1 MNCIEQ
7 LHLDA
12 IKSEVFIPYGS
23 GEENVAGINEAASKS
38 AEVTRRIAIEFA
50 DWLDY
55 TNDEVKENCSYESW
69 FEEFLKSKQPNDGIQ
84 TS

>member
-1 MNCIEQ
+1 MSYWVLVDDDE
-7 LHLDA
+7 DA
-12 IKSEVFIPYGS
+12 EKAEKETAAMIK
-23 GEENVAGINEAASKS
+23 K
-38 AEVTRRIAIEFA
+38 IAIEFA